1 MFFTHTETEMSPQME
16 VKGSDRLITDKLFY
30 YSPGSALHCTETQ
43 NKSHGL
49 NRMRVVRKRLDPAAG
64 KVFSPRYKKIQN
76 CFYYRTDAGLPL
88 REISFPLTSPLVST
102 FQHHKPADVRPL
114 SS

>member
-1 MFFTHTETEMSPQME
+1 ME

-30 YSPGSALHCTETQ
+30 YSPGSALHRTETQ

-64 KVFSPRYKKIQN
+64 KVFSPR
-76 CFYYRTDAGLPL
+76 
-88 REISFPLTSPLVST
+88 
-102 FQHHKPADVRPL
+102 
-114 SS
+114 